1 MKRLHS
7 TTKQVAYIIL
17 GLAIFVLVVNMPLP
31 QPMRVGTEQVML
43 TQSGRMCLALLLLA
57 IIYWITEVL
66 PFHITA
72 VAIMLLMPVLGVT
85 DGLSVIRHGEIVRI
99 QGIAAGYKEIVR
111 MSFGNDLI
119 LFFLGVFLL
128 SGAFTETSLG
138 KRLTL
143 WMLRLMGTST
153 KMVILGFLTLGTVLS
168 MWISDVGVAAMLLPV
183 SVGIL
188 KNAGV
193 KPLKSNFGKALMI
206 ASCWGPGFGGIA
218 TPAGSGPN
226 PVAISF
232 MRDLCGVNISFLDW
246 MKIGVPASLMLIP
259 FGWAL
264 LMLIFPP
271 EIKRI
276 PINKDTIK
284 TQLVELGQL
293 SRREKSTMI
302 VFGIVIVLWIFN
314 PFIRAIT
321 GGHINLPI
329 SMVSILGGM
338 LLFMPPFNVMSWERA
353 SRHISWESIILIM
366 ASLGLGMM
374 TYYTGAARWLS
385 LTFLGGVKSFSPV
398 VLIFAVI
405 ASVTILK
412 IFLAS
417 NTVTGIVI
425 IPILISLAQL
435 FSMDPWILVCPAAL
449 TSSLGFILVTQTPTN
464 IIPYTAGYFSIRDF
478 AKVGVIMSIIISVM
492 LTLVIALLG
501 PLTGVYAY

>member
-1 MKRLHS
+1 
-7 TTKQVAYIIL
+7 
-17 GLAIFVLVVNMPLP
+17 
-31 QPMRVGTEQVML
+31 
-43 TQSGRMCLALLLLA
+43 
-57 IIYWITEVL
+57 
-66 PFHITA
+66 
-72 VAIMLLMPVLGVT
+72 
-85 DGLSVIRHGEIVRI
+85 
-99 QGIAAGYKEIVR
+99 
-111 MSFGNDLI
+111 
-119 LFFLGVFLL
+119 
-128 SGAFTETSLG
+128 
-138 KRLTL
+138 
-143 WMLRLMGTST
+143 
-153 KMVILGFLTLGTVLS
+153 
-168 MWISDVGVAAMLLPV
+168 
-183 SVGIL
+183 
-188 KNAGV
+188 
-193 KPLKSNFGKALMI
+193 
-206 ASCWGPGFGGIA
+206 
-218 TPAGSGPN
+218 
-226 PVAISF
+226 
-232 MRDLCGVNISFLDW
+232 
-246 MKIGVPASLMLIP
+246 
-259 FGWAL
+259 
-264 LMLIFPP
+264 
-271 EIKRI
+271 
-276 PINKDTIK
+276 
-284 TQLVELGQL
+284 
-293 SRREKSTMI
+293 MI

-314 PFIRAIT
+314 PFIKAIT

-374 TYYTGAARWLS
+374 TYHTGAAKWLS

-398 VLIFAVI
+398 VLIFAVV

-435 FSMDPWILVCPAAL
+435 FSMDAWILVCPAAL